1 MTAKL
6 MLTLTLFVVL
16 GLAPLTAQTPDW
28 DFAQSYG
35 GSTVQWGEKIATDF
49 AGNRFII
56 GCFQSTAT
64 FGSTVLPSGGS
75 LETFVAKIDPAGNV
89 LWARGMFGAGWDY
102 GQDIDTDAEGNCY
115 ITGYFNGHANFGDI
129 FLTGTDDGF
138 GNSFVA
144 KLDTN
149 GNWLWAVMANSP
161 YDNHSYSLSTDSAG
175 NCYITGDFVD
185 TLVLG
190 PFTLS
195 NPGWSG
201 IVYAAKLDSSG
212 NWLWAQQAMCVGAAS
227 WGIDSAPS
235 GESVI
240 CGNFQNTAVFG
251 ATTLSSY
258 GGYDAFVA
266 KLDAAGNWLWA
277 QNWGGAADEGLREIA
292 LAPDGSSYVTGSLLA
307 GKVDSAGNWLWTKQN
322 TVGWDGGSN
331 SDIAVDAAGSCYLTG
346 YYSGEMTFDSI
357 VLPDGDNNWNALY
370 VVKLDPA
377 GNCAWYQYAL
387 GTRDVFGM
395 GITLDPS
402 GNVLISG
409 ELSRVGTFGSITVT
423 TAALGYD
430 ILLARLPAPEPN
442 VPVTLSSFTASLTA
456 QNAVRIA
463 WVSET
468 ETNLLGYRLYRNES
482 ASAVNSQLITPELI
496 PATNSS
502 SQQSYAHTDSEVEPG
517 HTYYYWLE
525 SVEAFSS
532 AFWGPAS
539 VLVEETAPPLLPELS
554 ALHAAYPNPFRSADP
569 ARIKVEL
576 KAGET
581 GTLCIYNLQ
590 GQRVHSYPVSQGWQT
605 LAWDGRDSHGKPC
618 ASGVYLYRLSTPT
631 LSQTRKLV
639 LQK

>member
-35 GSTVQWGEKIATDF
+35 GSTRQWGEKIATDS
-49 AGNRFII
+49 AGNIYII
-56 GCFQSTAT
+56 GNFMSTAT
-64 FGSTVLPSGGS
+64 FGSTVLTCAGAYDI
-75 LETFVAKIDPAGNV
+75 LVFKLDPAGNV
-89 LWARGMFGAGWDY
+89 LWARSAGGTSQDY
-102 GQDIDTDAEGNCY
+102 GEDIATDAAGNCY
-115 ITGYFNGHANFGDI
+115 ITGYFWNQANFGDI
-129 FLTGTDDGF
+129 SLTSASVQ
-138 GNSFVA
+138 NAFVA

-149 GNWLWAVMANSP
+149 GNWLWAVMPSSSW
-161 YDNHSYSLSTDSAG
+161 DNHSYSLSTDAAG
-175 NCYITGDFVD
+175 NSYITGDFAGS
-185 TLVLG
+185 LVLG
-190 PFTLS
+190 PFTLA

-212 NWLWAQQAMCVGAAS
+212 NWLWAQQAMCVGAGS

-240 CGNFQNTAVFG
+240 CGNFHNTAVFG
-251 ATTLSSY
+251 ATTLSSN

-277 QNWGGAADEGLREIA
+277 QNWGGTYDEGLSKVA
-292 LAPDGSSYVTGSLLA
+292 LAGDGSIYVNGSLLA
-307 GKVDSAGNWLWTKQN
+307 GKLDSAGNWLWTKQA
-322 TVGWDGGSN
+322 TLGWEGGYHN
-331 SDIAVDAAGSCYLTG
+331 DVAVDAAGNCYLTG

-357 VLPDGDNNWNALY
+357 VLPNGDNNWNALY

-402 GNVLISG
+402 GNVLITG

-442 VPVTLSSFTASLTA
+442 VPVTLSSFTVSLTA

-482 ASAVNSQLITPELI
+482 AAAVNSQLITPELI